1 MSSCAQTSSKRVA
14 ARCGSL
20 KMKVKMG
27 WKQPG
32 LVPSVASCP
41 DALKEASSD
50 AERSEAYIDAF

>member
-1 MSSCAQTSSKRVA
+1 
-14 ARCGSL
+14 
-20 KMKVKMG
+20 MKVKMG